1 MSHRERKSYIIRWII
16 MFVVA
21 TLILGPGPGMTA
33 ATIHCLIVY
42 VIRRKNWQN
51 NTFSKVFFGA

>member
-1 MSHRERKSYIIRWII
+1 MSRKERKGYIIRWII

-21 TLILGPGPGMTA
+21 TLVLGPGAGWITA
-33 ATIHCLIVY
+33 TVHCLIVY

-51 NTFSKVFFGA
+51 NTFSKVLFGA

>member
-1 MSHRERKSYIIRWII
+1 MSHKQRKGYIIRWII
-16 MFVVA
+16 MFVVIA
-21 TLILGPGPGMTA
+21 LVLGPGVAWLG

-51 NTFSKVFFGA
+51 NTFSKVLFGA